1 MTPLNL
7 SATQRM
13 LMFADPLYILTVVAV
28 IAVVIV
34 LIFGLGGFAG
44 GGEFNKRN
52 SNKLMRMRIIAQ
64 FIAVVLI
71 VIYVYL
77 RKDAG

>member
-1 MTPLNL
+1 
-7 SATQRM
+7 
-13 LMFADPLYILTVVAV
+13 MFSDPLFILVCIAVLAV
-28 IAVVIV
+28 III
-34 LIFGLGGFAG
+34 LIMGLGGFASG
-44 GGEFNKRN
+44 GDFNKRN
-52 SNKLMRMRIIAQ
+52 SNKLMRLRLIAQ

>member
-1 MTPLNL
+1 
-7 SATQRM
+7 
-13 LMFADPLYILTVVAV
+13 MFSDPLFILVCIAVLAV
-28 IAVVIV
+28 III
-34 LIFGLGGFAG
+34 LIMGLGGFAS

-52 SNKLMRMRIIAQ
+52 SNKLMRLRLISQ

-71 VIYVYL
+71 VLYVYL

>member
-1 MTPLNL
+1 
-7 SATQRM
+7 
-13 LMFADPLYILTVVAV
+13 MFSDPLFILVCIAVLAV
-28 IAVVIV
+28 III
-34 LIFGLGGFAG
+34 LIMGLGGFASG
-44 GGEFNKRN
+44 GDFNKRN
-52 SNKLMRMRIIAQ
+52 SNKLMRLRLISQ

>member
-1 MTPLNL
+1 MPE
-7 SATQRM
+7 
-13 LMFADPLYILTVVAV
+13 DPLFIVVMLSV
-28 IAVVIV
+28 VAVVIV
-34 LIFGLGGFAG
+34 LMIGLGGFAS

-64 FIAVVLI
+64 FIAVLLI
-71 VIYVYL
+71 VGYVWL

>member
-1 MTPLNL
+1 MP
-7 SATQRM
+7 
-13 LMFADPLYILTVVAV
+13 ADPLFILVVISV

-34 LIFGLGGFAG
+34 LIFGLGGFAEG
-44 GGEFNKRN
+44 GAFNKRN

-71 VIYVYL
+71 LLYVYL

>member
-1 MTPLNL
+1 MP
-7 SATQRM
+7 
-13 LMFADPLYILTVVAV
+13 FDPLFILVVIAV
-28 IAVVIV
+28 IAVVVV

-64 FIAVVLI
+64 FVAVVLI
-71 VIYVYL
+71 VIYVYF

>member
-1 MTPLNL
+1 MP
-7 SATQRM
+7 
-13 LMFADPLYILTVVAV
+13 ADPLFVVVV
-28 IAVVIV
+28 IAVLVVVVI

-64 FIAVVLI
+64 FIAVLLI
-71 VIYVYL
+71 LVYVYF

>member
-1 MTPLNL
+1 MP
-7 SATQRM
+7 
-13 LMFADPLYILTVVAV
+13 ADPFFVVVV
-28 IAVVIV
+28 IAVLAVVVI
-34 LIFGLGGFAG
+34 LILGLGGFAG

-71 VIYVYL
+71 LLYVYF

>member
-1 MTPLNL
+1 
-7 SATQRM
+7 
-13 LMFADPLYILTVVAV
+13 MFADPLYSLTVIAV

-52 SNKLMRMRIIAQ
+52 SNKLMRMRIVAQ